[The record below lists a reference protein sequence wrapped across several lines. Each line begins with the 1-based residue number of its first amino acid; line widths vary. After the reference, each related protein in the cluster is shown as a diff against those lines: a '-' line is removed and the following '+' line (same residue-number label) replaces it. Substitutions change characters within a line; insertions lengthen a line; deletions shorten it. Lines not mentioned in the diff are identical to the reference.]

1 MSGKIESQK
10 ALPAGG
16 DTSWASE
23 LGKLSRDP
31 DITRYPDPAIHVGFH
46 DPDEL
51 GEDETAEYVVGGVAQ
66 TRRAVVMHSDSWL
79 RRSPKE

>member
-1 MSGKIESQK
+1 MSCKTEIENTLRIDSK
-10 ALPAGG
+10 
-16 DTSWASE
+16 TSWASE

-31 DITRYPDPAIHVGFH
+31 DITKYPDPTIQVGFH

-51 GEDETAEYVVGGVAQ
+51 GEDETAEYVVSEVAQ
-66 TRRAVVMHSDSWL
+66 TRRTVVMHSDGWM